1 MRDKNEITLF
11 IPRLMLEER
20 MQETRTQEEC
30 STCVAEAAEATPVP
44 RVATAMLLVG
54 AGRTDVVGLGLVW
67 RPQPQGSEAQLWQV
81 PGGSWPPSCPFLHL
95 SLSLLMHCTHCVP
108 GNVLWASNTIILL
121 IRTLSLRGL
130 LYPFCR

>member
-30 STCVAEAAEATPVP
+30 STCVAEAAEAMPVP

-67 RPQPQGSEAQLWQV
+67 RPQPQGSEAQLWQ
-81 PGGSWPPSCPFLHL
+81 GAAKQAHHL
-95 SLSLLMHCTHCVP
+95 ERKGLPATQLLS
-108 GNVLWASNTIILL
+108 
-121 IRTLSLRGL
+121 RTKRVYRVGYRS
-130 LYPFCR
+130 